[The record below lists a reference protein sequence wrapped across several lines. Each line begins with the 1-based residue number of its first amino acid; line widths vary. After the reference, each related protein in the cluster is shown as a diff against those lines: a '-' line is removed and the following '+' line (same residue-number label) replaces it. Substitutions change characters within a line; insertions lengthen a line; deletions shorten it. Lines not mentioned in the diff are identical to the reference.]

1 MVAWQFVCYMAVVF
15 KAGGGSPPRGNKL
28 PWGGEAGQKCG
39 KNALMLILFSFQR
52 QQKISRIYRV
62 LKTILWVFEVI
73 AANLSQVWFNSGLR
87 VYVELI

>member
-1 MVAWQFVCYMAVVF
+1 MTVCLLH
-15 KAGGGSPPRGNKL
+15 GSGFQSRGRVPSQGQQATL
-28 PWGGEAGQKCG
+28 GGEAGQKCG